1 MMMPRTTKAAILVEQ
16 RQPLV
21 VDEIELPSQLDCGQ
35 VLVRVLYSGI
45 CGSQLGEIAGVKGPD
60 KYLPHLMGH
69 EGSGEVLAIGP
80 GVRHVKPGDRVVL
93 HWRKGRGI
101 EAAPAAY
108 AWRGQ
113 RLNAGWVTTFNEHA
127 VVSENRLTP
136 LPQDFDMELAPL
148 LGCAVTTGFGAMM
161 NTAGLKIGESVVVF
175 GAGGVGLNVI
185 QAAAMTTAHPIVA
198 VDIFDN
204 RLALARTLGAT
215 HTINSRGLDPESG
228 VAPAIRAIV
237 GSTGAD
243 VVVDNT
249 GNTALIA
256 LAYGLTQA
264 TGRTILVGVPRVH
277 DDITIHSL
285 PLHFGK
291 VLTGTHGGDG
301 DPSIDI
307 PRYAR
312 LEQQGLLRLAP
323 LVTERYALDE
333 INEAISRMKSGAAAG
348 RCIIGMP

>member
-264 TGRTILVGVPRVH
+264 TGRTILVGVPRAH

>member
-35 VLVRVLYSGI
+35 VLVRVFYSGI

-80 GVRHVKPGDRVVL
+80 GVGHVKPGDRVVL

-136 LPQDFDMELAPL
+136 LPPDFDMELAPL

-204 RLALARTLGAT
+204 RLELARTLGAT
-215 HTINSRGLDPESG
+215 HTINSRELDPESG
-228 VAPAIRAIV
+228 IAPAIRAIV

-249 GNTALIA
+249 GNIALIA

-264 TGRTILVGVPRVH
+264 QGRTILVGVPRAQ

-333 INEAISRMKSGAAAG
+333 INEAVSRMKSGAAAG
-348 RCIIGMP
+348 RCMIGMP

>member
-1 MMMPRTTKAAILVEQ
+1 MSLPRTTKAAILVEQ
-16 RQPLV
+16 RAPLV
-21 VDEIELPSQLDCGQ
+21 VDEITLPETLDCGQ

-45 CGSQLGEIAGVKGPD
+45 CGSQIGEIDGIKGPD
-60 KYLPHLMGH
+60 KYLPHLLGH

-80 GVRHVKPGDRVVL
+80 GVRQVKPGDQVVL

-108 AWRGQ
+108 TWRGKK
-113 RLNAGWVTTFNEHA
+113 LNAGWVTTFNEHA
-127 VVSENRLTP
+127 VISENRLTP
-136 LPQDFDMELAPL
+136 LPAGFNMELAPL
-148 LGCAVTTGFGAMM
+148 LGCAVTTGFGAMV
-161 NTAGLKIGESVVVF
+161 NTAKLKIGESVVVL

-185 QAAAMTTAHPIVA
+185 QAAAMTSAFPIVA
-198 VDIFDN
+198 VDLFDN

-215 HTINSRGLDPESG
+215 HAINSRDLDFKDGL
-228 VAPAIRAIV
+228 APAIQAII
-237 GSTGAD
+237 GSAGAD

-249 GNTALIA
+249 GNTGLIS
-256 LAYGLTQA
+256 LAYSLTQPQ
-264 TGRTILVGVPRVH
+264 GRTILVGVPRAG
-277 DDITIHSL
+277 DDVTLHSL

-291 VLTGTHGGDG
+291 ILTGTHGGDG

-312 LEQQGLLRLAP
+312 LEQQGMLRLAP
-323 LVTERYALDE
+323 LVTERYSLNE
-333 INEAISRMKSGAAAG
+333 INEAISRMKSGATGG